1 VRDFLKFIADMI
13 HTYGSANVFMVAV
26 MVAFMVIIML
36 PALRS
41 SAKTRSAVDVELL
54 KLNTSQA
61 DMADKIESLDKT
73 VGKARM
79 EHAEQ
84 LAILDQIQQRYAQS
98 FSAESCA
105 RIAQEVLLGTRA
117 VLEAKIIKTIV
128 HNDIEKNWDRI
139 EVKIREFCRTQWDED
154 MSVLEEFRVMD
165 GNPLSSYI
173 DGKYSTMATDFA
185 LLSIRGKY
193 PIDEVSDGLNNIYRE
208 AIAGITTKLKR
219 EG

>member
-1 VRDFLKFIADMI
+1 MRDFLKFIADMI
-13 HTYGSANVFMVAV
+13 HTYGAANVFMVAV